1 MSIKNFLKAV
11 VFSLLTGIA
20 LVWLAKGFFQKPNC
34 YDFKQSATILQSL
47 KQDPL
52 WRGIVTEEGQEKMIA
67 VFGNSRTGS
76 WNRVIV
82 DADGSVCFV
91 ETGTDFQN
99 MEKNIINL

>member
-1 MSIKNFLKAV
+1 MSVKNFLKVV

-20 LVWLAKGFFQKPNC
+20 LVWLAKSFFQKSNC

-52 WRGIVTEEGQEKMIA
+52 WRGIVAEEGQEKMVA

-76 WNRVIV
+76 WNKVTV
-82 DADGSVCFV
+82 DQDGNVCFV
-91 ETGTDFQN
+91 ETGTNFQS
-99 MEKNIINL
+99 MEKNIISL